1 MGLIHIR
8 PLARSDY
15 AAALDA
21 MRAFTAARSEA
32 TDDEIWLVEH
42 PPVFTLGLA
51 GRMEHVLAAGDIP
64 VVKTERGGQ
73 VTYHGPGQVVAYTLI
88 DLRRRG
94 ITVRGLVC
102 RIEQA
107 VIATCAAHG
116 VPALRRAGAPGVYVA
131 DQHGAPGAKIA
142 ALGLKVSRGC
152 SFHGVALNVAMA
164 LEPFERINPC
174 GYAGQ
179 TVTDLSREATSRLP
193 DRLEPVADR
202 FGEALAQAI
211 QGP

>member
-1 MGLIHIR
+1 LIRIR
-8 PLARSDY
+8 PLARTDY

-21 MRAFTAARSEA
+21 MRAFTAARDDA

-51 GRMEHVLAAGDIP
+51 GKTEHVLTPAEIP
-64 VVKTERGGQ
+64 VVRTERGGQ

-107 VIATCAAHG
+107 VIATCGGYG
-116 VPALRRAGAPGVYVA
+116 VPAVRRPGAPGVYVA
-131 DQHGAPGAKIA
+131 EASGAPGAKLA

-152 SFHGVALNVAMA
+152 SFHGVALNVAMD
-164 LEPFERINPC
+164 LEPFGRINPC

-179 TVTDLSREATSRLP
+179 PVTDLAHAVRVAQPVELAAVARRFAT
-193 DRLEPVADR
+193 
-202 FGEALAQAI
+202 ALVDAI
-211 QGP
+211 ESP